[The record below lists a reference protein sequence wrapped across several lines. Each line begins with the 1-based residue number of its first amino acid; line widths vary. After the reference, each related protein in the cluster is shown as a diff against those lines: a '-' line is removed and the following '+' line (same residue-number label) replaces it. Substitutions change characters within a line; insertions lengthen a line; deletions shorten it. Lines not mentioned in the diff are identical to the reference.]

1 MAKGHTVDKAVT
13 YQMTAEAAHLEIEDA
28 EVQSLNLEEVDGAL
42 APMMRLNNL
51 ARLVNWSN
59 EFLGRRDNDWIYQV
73 PIIWD

>member
-1 MAKGHTVDKAVT
+1 MAKGHNIDKAVT

-28 EVQSLNLEEVDGAL
+28 EVQSLNLEVDGPL

-51 ARLVNWSN
+51 DRLKNWFN
-59 EFLGRRDNDWIYQV
+59 EFLGRRDNDRIYQV